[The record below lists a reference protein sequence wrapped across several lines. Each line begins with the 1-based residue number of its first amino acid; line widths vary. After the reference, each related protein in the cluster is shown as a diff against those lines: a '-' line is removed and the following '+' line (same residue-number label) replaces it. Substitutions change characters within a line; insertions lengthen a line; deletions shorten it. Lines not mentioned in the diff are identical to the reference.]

1 MSRVIDALI
10 AYRVLKLLVTP
21 FNKTKAFELGI
32 IDEKG
37 KVLIKSRNIENAEQR
52 KSYTLLIRF
61 VFNLKKLLAK
71 IGVRGPIG
79 STAAAAIAFFK
90 EQSGEQLSENAALD
104 IEREI
109 YKYITSEGFEFDLS
123 ENYGEPLTEGT
134 YKVKHDIYNSEGEV
148 VINIDEEVYFKET
161 TDIIMGYD
169 VFKHNDIYLTTED
182 LYVWYCKTKNK
193 TTHISKTW

>member
-21 FNKTKAFELGI
+21 FNRTKAFEFGI
-32 IDEKG
+32 IDDKG
-37 KVLIKSRNIENAEQR
+37 KVLKKSKEIKDPKERNA
-52 KSYTLLIRF
+52 YTLLIRF
-61 VFNLKKLLAK
+61 VFNLKRLLGK
-71 IGVRGPIG
+71 VGVRGPLG
-79 STAAAAIAFFK
+79 SAAAAAIAFFK
-90 EQSGEQLSENAALD
+90 EESGDQLSDTAGLD
-104 IEREI
+104 IERGV
-109 YKYITSEGFEFDLS
+109 YRYLKKEGFEFDLS

-182 LYVWYCKTKNK
+182 LYV
-193 TTHISKTW
+193 